1 MGTSATPKSTGDDSK
16 VNATVIG
23 VGVGLA
29 AGFAAPLLAGVAL
42 SAAGFT
48 STGNSITSYHSC
60 SQIALPIQCITKER
74 RK

>member
-1 MGTSATPKSTGDDSK
+1 MGTSGTPKSADDSR

-42 SAAGFT
+42 SAVGFT
-48 STGNSITSYHSC
+48 STGSFVHRY
-60 SQIALPIQCITKER
+60 
-74 RK
+74 

>member
-1 MGTSATPKSTGDDSK
+1 MGTSATPKSEGDDPK
-16 VNATVIG
+16 VSAAVIG

-48 STGNSITSYHSC
+48 STGM
-60 SQIALPIQCITKER
+60 
-74 RK
+74 